1 VTAAEHP
8 LGAPAASSARR
19 LALPVSAGVV
29 AVAAVQLVVL
39 LATSTRYGF
48 HRDELYFIVAG
59 SHPAFGYPDQPPL
72 VPLLSHAMDTLGPGS
87 LFLLR
92 LPSALAAVTT
102 TLLAALVNRE
112 IGGGRRA
119 QVLAAVC
126 TATSA
131 FALAVG
137 HFVTTT
143 TFDLLSTTALIWL
156 VVRAV
161 VRGGPSLL
169 AAGAVVGIGVEAKP
183 QVGLVAAVL
192 VVSLAV
198 LGPQQPLRSWWAAGG
213 AVLAVMLAA
222 PYMLWQQAHGW
233 PQLTV
238 AQHIAGSAEGGRIGF
253 LPFQLVLVGP
263 LLVPIWVAGLTAPFR
278 RAQLRPLRFLPVAYL
293 VLAVIY
299 LAGNGKAYYLAS
311 FYPALLALGALPA
324 ADWATKTRKCTGL
337 AVVTVAL
344 SGAIGALIALP
355 LLPERDLQGS
365 IVMAVNPD
373 QGETVGWPRYVVAVS
388 HAWQSIPPRERRHTA
403 IFTVNYGE
411 AGAIDVLGHPR
422 GLPHA
427 YSGHDGFAEWGIPT
441 SNAIHALLSGYHDA
455 RDAAPAFAGCH
466 TLATIDNGVGL
477 QNQEQGLPLLL
488 CRRTAPWP
496 ALWPQLTH
504 LG

>member
-1 VTAAEHP
+1 MRAPHLADAAAVVQWADRVEARTDFP
-8 LGAPAASSARR
+8 RLVRR
-19 LALPVSAGVV
+19 LIR
-29 AVAAVQLVVL
+29 Q
-39 LATSTRYGF
+39 TN
-48 HRDELYFIVAG
+48 
-59 SHPAFGYPDQPPL
+59 DQ
-72 VPLLSHAMDTLGPGS
+72 
-87 LFLLR
+87 
-92 LPSALAAVTT
+92 
-102 TLLAALVNRE
+102 
-112 IGGGRRA
+112 
-119 QVLAAVC
+119 
-126 TATSA
+126 
-131 FALAVG
+131 
-137 HFVTTT
+137 
-143 TFDLLSTTALIWL
+143 
-156 VVRAV
+156 
-161 VRGGPSLL
+161 
-169 AAGAVVGIGVEAKP
+169 
-183 QVGLVAAVL
+183 
-192 VVSLAV
+192 VVSLEMRA
-198 LGPQQPLRSWWAAGG
+198 
-213 AVLAVMLAA
+213 
-222 PYMLWQQAHGW
+222 
-233 PQLTV
+233 
-238 AQHIAGSAEGGRIGF
+238 AEGTGFSGYDGQVEALKGTPFVPAGRSVWELG
-253 LPFQLVLVGP
+253 VGADP
-263 LLVPIWVAGLTAPFR
+263 
-278 RAQLRPLRFLPVAYL
+278 
-293 VLAVIY
+293 
-299 LAGNGKAYYLAS
+299 YYLAS

-466 TLATIDNGVGL
+466 TLATTDNGVGL